1 MDVRRA
7 PDDVAGF
14 IGAYAE
20 AWNSGDLDRIVGAYA
35 TPCFVVKGGRVLRN
49 DDEPAKRR
57 YFGDLLA
64 GNRRQGPH
72 LWSVADLDP
81 RLLGRDAAMITVRA
95 SRLMLPGSHR

>member
-1 MDVRRA
+1 MDERRA
-7 PDDVAGF
+7 PDDVADF

-20 AWNSGDLDRIVGAYA
+20 AWTCGDLDRIVGAYA
-35 TPCFVVKGGRVLRN
+35 TPCYVVKDGRVLHH

-72 LWSVADLDP
+72 LWSVADLDSY
-81 RLLGRDAAMITVRA
+81 LLAADEGRWRILGDVVHA
-95 SRLMLPGSHR
+95 